1 VQKSGNHLTRR
12 YCALCLLA
20 LLAAGR
26 AAGQVVG
33 AEFPVNTFVTDNQ
46 IYPSVAS
53 SSSGFVIVWQSDASQ
68 DGSSYGI
75 FGQRFSVSGAP
86 LGFEFQINTYTTLQ
100 QSLPAV
106 AADSAGN
113 FVVVWQ
119 SVNGSGV
126 FGQLFSSS
134 GTALGG
140 EFRVSTLTNT
150 IFEGFPRVAVAPAG
164 SIVVVWT
171 GDSNLFGLG
180 EYAIFGQRF
189 SGSGARLGS
198 EFRVSS
204 YVTDVHQGTPAVA
217 SDGSGNF
224 VVVWSSA
231 LGRDGDGYG
240 VFGRRFGSG
249 GTPLGGDFR
258 VNTHTLGNQWY
269 PAVSSDSS
277 GNFVVAWADV
287 GLDGSGYG
295 VFAQRFAS
303 SGVPLGSEFRVNTYT
318 TSHQVRTSVTSDGS
332 GNFVIVWASIGG
344 EDGSLSGVFGQRYVA
359 SGAPLGSEFRL
370 NTYTTSY
377 QYLPSVASDA
387 AGNFVAA
394 WQSIGQDGSSYG
406 IFAQRLALPPVP
418 LGDEFRINTYTTSFQ
433 LTPSVGM
440 DTSGDFVVVWSSDLE
455 NSGLLHAFDISGQRY
470 NAAGVVLGTEFQV
483 NTFTTGKQ
491 DRAAV
496 ALASSGAFVVVWTSY
511 DYGSSS
517 GVFGRRYTS
526 SGAPLGDEFRVNAYT
541 TGIQIRAAVASD
553 SPGNTV
559 VVWSSLGPS
568 QDGSSYGIYGQR
580 YSSAGALVGDEFR
593 VNTYTTNGQTVP
605 SVASS
610 ATGSF
615 VVVWQSQ
622 DGSGYGIW
630 GQRFASTG
638 TPLGDEFRVNSST
651 AGHQKNSRVAS
662 DAAGDF
668 VVVWESGPTGAIS
681 GQRFASTGAPLGGE
695 IVVSTSTGNQAYP
708 AVAMNG
714 TGDFVVTWSASSG
727 GGDAYEVF
735 AQRYKAN
742 GQPVGVEFQVN
753 TYTTLGQT
761 RSAVALGASLLVV
774 WQGDVQDG
782 DATGIFGQRYRPCRP
797 SDMDGNG
804 HVDVADVFYLI
815 NALFAGGPAPNCG
828 GDVDGSGHTDVA
840 DVFYLINFL
849 FAGGPPPL
857 G

>member
-1 VQKSGNHLTRR
+1 
-12 YCALCLLA
+12 
-20 LLAAGR
+20 
-26 AAGQVVG
+26 
-33 AEFPVNTFVTDNQ
+33 
-46 IYPSVAS
+46 
-53 SSSGFVIVWQSDASQ
+53 VIVWNSFLQ
-68 DGSSYGI
+68 DGSGFGV
-75 FGQRFSVSGAP
+75 FGQRFSGSGAP
-86 LGFEFQINTYTTLQ
+86 IGPEFQINTYTTNYQ
-100 QSLPAV
+100 TRPAV
-106 AADSAGN
+106 AADSVGN
-113 FVVVWQ
+113 FVVVWESQ
-119 SVNGSGV
+119 SQGVSGYGV
-126 FGQLFSSS
+126 FGQRYS
-134 GTALGG
+134 GSGAPLGE

-150 IFEGFPRVAVAPAG
+150 SGEFLPRVAVAPAG
-164 SIVVVWT
+164 SFVVVWT
-171 GDSNLFGLG
+171 SDSNLSAG
-180 EYAIFGQRF
+180 EHAVFGQRF

-198 EFRVSS
+198 AFRVSS
-204 YVTDVHQGTPAVA
+204 YVTDVHQAKPAVA
-217 SDGSGNF
+217 FDGSGNF
-224 VVVWSSA
+224 VVVWNSGSA
-231 LGRDGDGYG
+231 RDGDGYG
-240 VFGRRFGSG
+240 IFGRRFGNDG
-249 GTPLGGDFR
+249 APLGGDFR
-258 VNTHTLGNQWY
+258 VNTYTQGDQRV

-277 GNFVVAWADV
+277 GNFVVAWSDYA
-287 GLDGSGYG
+287 GLDGSSYG
-295 VFAQRFAS
+295 VFAQRFAT
-303 SGVPLGSEFRVNTYT
+303 SGAPLGSEFRVNTYT
-318 TSHQVRTSVTSDGS
+318 TDIQFRPSVLSDGS
-332 GNFVIVWASIGG
+332 GNFVVVWESEGDGG
-344 EDGSLSGVFGQRYVA
+344 GFGVFGQRYVG
-359 SGAPLGSEFRL
+359 SGAPLGSAFRL
-370 NTYTTSY
+370 NTYTTFNQSNV
-377 QYLPSVASDA
+377 SVASDA
-387 AGNFVAA
+387 AGEYVAA
-394 WQSIGQDGSSYG
+394 WQSSLQDGSGDG
-406 IFAQRLALPPVP
+406 IFGQRFVLPPAP

-433 LTPSVGM
+433 HTPSVAM

-857 G
+857 